1 MSFEDWLEETDREI
15 AELKKRNEAKMA
27 KTLAEAKLR
36 NEEDARM
43 KQEQFK
49 KMQKRYN
56 FSIEDEQIQIALERL
71 EGLAVDRFRN
81 DDYSAQKSF
90 DDVWWSVLHEVDLY
104 EEGEETEFRSV
115 RSVEAT
121 KKWLKSFSHLCTEK
135 VPAEYKAEEVM

>member
-56 FSIEDEQIQIALERL
+56 FSIEDERIQIALERL

>member
-56 FSIEDEQIQIALERL
+56 FSIEDERFQIALERL

-135 VPAEYKAEEVM
+135 VPEEYKAEEVK

>member
-56 FSIEDEQIQIALERL
+56 FSIEDERFQIAIERL

-135 VPAEYKAEEVM
+135 VPEEYKAEEVK

>member
-1 MSFEDWLEETDREI
+1 MSFEGWLEETDREI

-56 FSIEDEQIQIALERL
+56 FSIEDERIQIALERL

>member
-56 FSIEDEQIQIALERL
+56 FSIEDERIQIALERL

-104 EEGEETEFRSV
+104 EEGGETEFRSV

-135 VPAEYKAEEVM
+135 VPEEYKAEEVK

>member
-56 FSIEDEQIQIALERL
+56 FSIEDERIQIALERL

-81 DDYSAQKSF
+81 DDLLWSSF
-90 DDVWWSVLHEVDLY
+90 FVTLVAKKYRL
-104 EEGEETEFRSV
+104 
-115 RSVEAT
+115 AT
-121 KKWLKSFSHLCTEK
+121 MLPF
-135 VPAEYKAEEVM
+135 VPRMVCDSR

>member
-56 FSIEDEQIQIALERL
+56 FSIEDERIQIALERL

-81 DDYSAQKSF
+81 DDYSVQKSF

>member
-43 KQEQFK
+43 KQEQFN

-56 FSIEDEQIQIALERL
+56 FSIEDARIQIALERL

>member
-56 FSIEDEQIQIALERL
+56 FSIEDERIQIALERL

-121 KKWLKSFSHLCTEK
+121 KKWLKSFSQLCTEK

>member
-56 FSIEDEQIQIALERL
+56 FSIEDERIQIALERL

-81 DDYSAQKSF
+81 DDYSDQKSF

>member
-56 FSIEDEQIQIALERL
+56 FSIEDERIQIALERL

-121 KKWLKSFSHLCTEK
+121 KRWLKSFSHLCTEK

>member
-1 MSFEDWLEETDREI
+1 MSFEEWLEETDREI

-56 FSIEDEQIQIALERL
+56 FSIEDERIQIALERL

>member
-56 FSIEDEQIQIALERL
+56 FSIEDERIQLALERL

-104 EEGEETEFRSV
+104 EEGEDTEFRSV

-135 VPAEYKAEEVM
+135 VPAEYKEDEVM